1 MTTSVR
7 ILYWKEIPIQV
18 EASDGAT
25 KASRPLD
32 SRFQEAA
39 DAIAMFDG
47 SYGSDDYLDAWEW
60 QHYAEYAGAPDEV
73 ASQVAA
79 MFNSGMPADFVA
91 RIRDS
96 ITTDSRDPT
105 PGAINSW
112 LE

>member
-18 EASDGAT
+18 EADDGAT

-47 SYGSDDYLDAWEW
+47 SFGSDAYLDAWEW
-60 QHYAEYAGAPDEV
+60 QHYADYTGAPDEV
-73 ASQVAA
+73 ASQVATT
-79 MFNSGMPADFVA
+79 FNSGMPADFVA

-96 ITTDSRDPT
+96 ITTDSRVST
-105 PGAINSW
+105 PGAINCW

>member
-1 MTTSVR
+1 MPTSVQ

-18 EASDGAT
+18 QADDGST
-25 KASRPLD
+25 QASRPLD

-47 SYGSDDYLDAWEW
+47 SSGSDAYLDAWEW
-60 QHYAEYAGAPDEV
+60 QHFADLDGAPDAA
-73 ASQVAA
+73 ASQVAEQ
-79 MFNSGMPADFVA
+79 FNTGMPADFVA

-96 ITTDSRDPT
+96 ITNDTRDPS
-105 PGAINSW
+105 PGAINGW